1 MIRWDLIILF
11 FLVSCITAG
20 ITFLILGLEKN
31 TNESEETRKTYKWVG
46 VGLLIFG
53 GVGMLFWLYFKYRN
67 RSKPISGDMIDT
79 KTDSLQQPL
88 LYQPIGEGCTKN
100 ILNFFEDAKFVP
112 NYQPL
117 KDHMINYINKLK
129 IKNPYATNKSLI
141 GVACKKYKSAL
152 KQIGYW
158 VD

>member
-67 RSKPISGDMIDT
+67 RSKINVISSDSEYIFSNRSKNKKRPVYIDGVQVGGPR
-79 KTDSLQQPL
+79 S
-88 LYQPIGEGCTKN
+88 
-100 ILNFFEDAKFVP
+100 FF
-112 NYQPL
+112 
-117 KDHMINYINKLK
+117 
-129 IKNPYATNKSLI
+129 
-141 GVACKKYKSAL
+141 
-152 KQIGYW
+152 
-158 VD
+158 